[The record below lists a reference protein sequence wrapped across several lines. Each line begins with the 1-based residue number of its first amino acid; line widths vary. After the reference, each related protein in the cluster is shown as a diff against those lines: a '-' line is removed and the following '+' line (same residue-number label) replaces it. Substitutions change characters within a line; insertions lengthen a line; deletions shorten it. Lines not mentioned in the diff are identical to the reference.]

1 MNVENGFDFVDTTST
16 SVFCKTSGLERFHQ
30 SGLSC
35 ILRLKHVN
43 FLYLLALHTMF
54 PIREGSA
61 WSLLSSILYQFS
73 VGITRSVIILKCP
86 FYAFF
91 RLNES
96 EADDLT
102 QEVFI
107 SVYQGIYNF
116 R

>member
-30 SGLSC
+30 SELSC

-91 RLNES
+91 RLKCPFYAFFRLYYTRFPS
-96 EADDLT
+96 VL
-102 QEVFI
+102 QEF
-107 SVYQGIYNF
+107 F
-116 R
+116 